1 MTGDERLSGELV
13 DLAAEILAGG
23 GITADDVLTLR
34 RGLYKDG
41 VVEPGEA
48 ELLFYLDAH
57 GKANDDAWNA
67 FFVEALADDFV
78 TTQHPPG
85 VLSQEGGE
93 FLVARLGKDGRIERK
108 MEFALL
114 LEIVE
119 RAWSCPDAVVLL
131 VLQAVKETVLK
142 GGGVLFGAKRR
153 RRGSS
158 TRPTSTSKQG
168 MGRTLAAAAVM
179 PPGKISMALLR
190 SVTDGL

>member
-1 MTGDERLSGELV
+1 MY
-13 DLAAEILAGG
+13 LA
-23 GITADDVLTLR
+23 R
-34 RGLYKDG
+34 R
-41 VVEPGEA
+41 A
-48 ELLFYLDAH
+48 
-57 GKANDDAWNA
+57 
-67 FFVEALADDFV
+67 
-78 TTQHPPG
+78 
-85 VLSQEGGE
+85 GE

-179 PPGKISMALLR
+179 PPGEDLDGVIEVGDGRVIEAPRRGDVPFDLAEDVLR
-190 SVTDGL
+190 G